1 MELLGPS
8 LWDVWNGPAD
18 QALSEQYVACVAVE
32 ALTILEHLHGKGC
45 ARQLPRPC
53 GRRVAMRARAGGRP
67 APPGDRA
74 HTRAPACA
82 PCGAAGRPVLAL
94 AAAPRGAPA
103 GAPSPRARAQ
113 VCARRRQA
121 GELSAGRAG
130 RAARAAPV
138 PGRPGPG
145 RALPRSR
152 HAQPV
157 RPAPRRLPVRRA
169 RPPAYETRPP
179 GPACTPPARRQ
190 APALRAGRARRPSG
204 PRACGGRE
212 GYAGG

>member
-45 ARQLPRPC
+45 ARQLPRPS
-53 GRRVAMRARAGGRP
+53 GRHVAVRARAGGRP

-94 AAAPRGAPA
+94 AAAPRAPRGTCRGAQPA
-103 GAPSPRARAQ
+103 RARAGM
-113 VCARRRQA
+113 CTATSSRRTFCWAR
-121 GELSAGRAG
+121 
-130 RAARAAPV
+130 
-138 PGRPGPG
+138 
-145 RALPRSR
+145 
-152 HAQPV
+152 
-157 RPAPRRLPVRRA
+157 
-169 RPPAYETRPP
+169 
-179 GPACTPPARRQ
+179 
-190 APALRAGRARRPSG
+190 RAGRARSACTWSTWAW
-204 PRACGGRE
+204 PRASAEPPRTTRTTSAPTTSGAPRPP
-212 GYAGG
+212 ARV